1 MFLYELK
8 LATKNKLI
16 LLCLIIG
23 VALGIPGILSY
34 RSDVT
39 FITGSGAPEAV
50 SCYQAWLYALSLG
63 GASLYKIIAP
73 LLIIPNLDSFFVERK
88 NGYSNFV
95 ITRSNYKA
103 YFFSKLFSGIIVSG
117 AILIVSLLS
126 WLAVCIVMFPHNMPI
141 DTYTYISDEELRHFF
156 VNGPIIYIAVV
167 IALNFLFAAIFYSL
181 GFGLSYFCK
190 NRYIVMIIPFLIY
203 LALTM
208 LASILNWAMLSPV
221 SMVAPHD
228 IVEIFW
234 DGIIIKYIIGIS
246 ISAIVVLYSF
256 VKSSREA

>member
-103 YFFSKLFSGIIVSG
+103 YFFSKLFSG
-117 AILIVSLLS
+117 LLY
-126 WLAVCIVMFPHNMPI
+126 L
-141 DTYTYISDEELRHFF
+141 EL
-156 VNGPIIYIAVV
+156 Y
-167 IALNFLFAAIFYSL
+167 
-181 GFGLSYFCK
+181 
-190 NRYIVMIIPFLIY
+190 
-203 LALTM
+203 
-208 LASILNWAMLSPV
+208 
-221 SMVAPHD
+221 
-228 IVEIFW
+228 
-234 DGIIIKYIIGIS
+234 
-246 ISAIVVLYSF
+246 
-256 VKSSREA
+256 